1 MSVDVTF
8 DLAVLASA
16 RVTDWPER
24 IALTVAVLA
33 SIVAVLAL
41 MRWGWVSRRRRQG
54 DVAALPDVPALPAI
68 AHKGPVSARFL
79 GATRSGDWLD
89 RVVARGLGVPSAAQV
104 TVSLQGIWVMRTGA
118 PNIFVAADEVAGV
131 RHDRGIAGRVVE
143 QDGVLIIAW
152 RHAGQHLD
160 LGLRVRD
167 TDAAEG
173 LRTTIEKLIVEP
185 SVRPSHSET
194 SRD

>member
-16 RVTDWPER
+16 QVTDWPER

-118 PNIFVAADEVAGV
+118 PNVFVAADEVAGV

-143 QDGVLIIAW
+143 QDGVLVITW

>member
-1 MSVDVTF
+1 MTF

-41 MRWGWVSRRRRQG
+41 MRWGWVSRRRRQE